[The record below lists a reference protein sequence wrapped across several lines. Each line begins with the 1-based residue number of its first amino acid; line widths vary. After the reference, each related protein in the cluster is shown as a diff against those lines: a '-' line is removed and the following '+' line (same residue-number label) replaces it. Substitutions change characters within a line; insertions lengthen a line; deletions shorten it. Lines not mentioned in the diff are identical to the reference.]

1 MTKRSVSVIVAF
13 LATTGVSVMAQEKI
27 SITVPP
33 YLQNLTEDEV
43 TIIWETDSPGTGWV
57 EIAPYDGESFYAV
70 EKERH
75 FDSRSGIKT
84 ISKLHKV
91 RITGLEKGKR
101 YAYRV
106 FSQQACVNGNS
117 SRVTYG
123 AYASTDVYT
132 KEPLSFTTP
141 VMEKPDFS
149 FAVINDIHG
158 DSSLVYD
165 LFRQCDIEK
174 IDFIVGNGDLVSAI
188 NNESTFPRN
197 FLRHAAAVF
206 GSSKPLVAVRGN
218 HETRGGYA
226 QHFTDYFP
234 SPNDG
239 QPYYAFRYGDAF
251 FIIADCG
258 EDKPDSDIEYYG
270 RADFDR
276 FREDEAE
283 WLESMVNGSEYRSAK
298 YHIAFIH
305 MPPVGEKMWHGEQ
318 EVRRLFLPI
327 FNNADLDVMF
337 CGHTHS
343 YRYWEKDEAGNS
355 FPIVVNDNE
364 TIIIAEVSEKGIS
377 AKVIDRQGKTLHAF
391 PCLSDGFK
399 N

>member
-1 MTKRSVSVIVAF
+1 MTKRLVSVIAAFVAT
-13 LATTGVSVMAQEKI
+13 AGVAVMAQEKI

-43 TIIWETDSPGTGWV
+43 TIIWETDIPGTGWV
-57 EIAPYDGESFYAV
+57 EIAPYDGESFYAE

-75 FDSRSGIKT
+75 FDSRLGIKT
-84 ISKLHKV
+84 ISRLHKV

-106 FSQQACVNGNS
+106 FSQQARVDDGS
-117 SRVTYG
+117 SKVTYG
-123 AYASTDVYT
+123 AYASTNVYK

-165 LFRQCDIEK
+165 LFRHCDMEK
-174 IDFIVGNGDLVSAI
+174 MDFVVGNGDLVSAM
-188 NNESTFPRN
+188 NDENTLSRK

-206 GSSKPLVAVRGN
+206 GSAKPLVAVRGN
-218 HETRGGYA
+218 HETRGSHA

-234 SPNDG
+234 SVNDG
-239 QPYYAFRYGDAF
+239 LPYYAFRYGDAF

-270 RADFDR
+270 RADFDS
-276 FREDEAE
+276 FREDEAK
-283 WLESMVNGSEYRSAK
+283 WLRSIVNSSEYHSAK

-343 YRYWEKDEAGNS
+343 YRYWEKDEAGNG
-355 FPIVVNDNE
+355 FPVIVNDNE
-364 TIIIAEVSEKGIS
+364 TIITVEVSEKGIS
-377 AKVIDRQGKTLHAF
+377 AKVTDRQGKTLQTFAF
-391 PCLSDGFK
+391 
-399 N
+399 